1 MRDKRRCK
9 SEHNH
14 HQGRRHHRGPSSYS
28 MHDSDFVFQELK
40 LAKGDFFLDLGCG
53 AGDYAIR
60 AAQIVGDSGL
70 VFALDI
76 WAGVIERLTEEATF
90 QGIKN
95 IKPMVADITGK
106 LPFEDSIIDV
116 CFIATVLHAMDF
128 EKNKKNLF
136 NEIQRV
142 LKPSGRLAIIECKKE
157 DRPFGP
163 PMQRRL
169 SPEELTAI
177 AIQSGFHQIA
187 FSDLGHNYLIQ
198 FAVDF

>member
-1 MRDKRRCK
+1 MQDKRRCK

-14 HQGRRHHRGPSSYS
+14 HQRRRHHRGPSSYS
-28 MHDSDFVFQELK
+28 MHDSEFVFQELK
-40 LAKGDFFLDLGCG
+40 LAEGDFFLDLGCG

-60 AAQIVGDSGL
+60 AAQMVGDSGL

-76 WAGVIERLTEEATF
+76 WDGVIDHLTEEATF
-90 QGIKN
+90 QGLKN
-95 IKPMVADITGK
+95 IKPMVTDITGR
-106 LPFEDSIIDV
+106 LPIEDNTIDV

-142 LKPSGRLAIIECKKE
+142 LKPNGRLAIIECQKE
-157 DRPFGP
+157 DQPFGP
-163 PMQRRL
+163 RMQSRL

-177 AIQSGFHQIA
+177 AIQSGFQQIA
-187 FSDLGHNYLIQ
+187 FSDLGYNYLIQ
-198 FAVDF
+198 FAISF